1 MVSDGQRQFSDC
13 PALERPQAL
22 AFCRFAGFLEFCGH
36 VRCRF
41 FKEDAD
47 TWRSC
52 I

>member
-1 MVSDGQRQFSDC
+1 MISDGQRQLSDC

-36 VRCRF
+36 V
-41 FKEDAD
+41 KEDAD
-47 TWRSC
+47 MWRSC